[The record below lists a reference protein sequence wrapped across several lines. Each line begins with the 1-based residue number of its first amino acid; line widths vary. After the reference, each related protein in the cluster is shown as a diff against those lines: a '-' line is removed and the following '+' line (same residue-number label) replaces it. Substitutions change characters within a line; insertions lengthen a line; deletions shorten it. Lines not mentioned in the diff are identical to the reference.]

1 MKDFA
6 KRLAILCA
14 VNAAVFLCG
23 RYFGKEKGYEKGYKN
38 GSAAGEAMFETAIR
52 IMDENAKQVE
62 LLNEKVR
69 EVNDAWKKVA
79 KEKEK
84 IEEFY
89 KDL

>member
-14 VNAAVFLCG
+14 VNAACFLCG
-23 RYFGKEKGYEKGYKN
+23 RYFGKEKGYDKGYKK
-38 GSAAGEAMFETAIR
+38 GTAVGEAMFETAIR

-69 EVNDAWKKVA
+69 EVNDAWKKIVEEQA
-79 KEKEK
+79 K